1 MRKSAEVPAPIGS
14 VLPRVDRSVRARLT
28 ALWVLLAVLGV
39 LTVVVGET
47 AFAAAADSKPR
58 AAESRVARH
67 FMEVDRA
74 SDTVRSRC
82 AMRADRTRGP
92 DDHQAKSAQD
102 NERAATRRVI
112 DHQVAGTDLD
122 IVAIA
127 PPARIVLT
135 APQPVEDD
143 YDYRAYRTVDGR
155 APPRAAY

>member
-1 MRKSAEVPAPIGS
+1 MRKSAVGPAPLGS
-14 VLPRVDRSVRARLT
+14 VLPRVDRRIRARLT

-67 FMEVDRA
+67 SMEVDRA
-74 SDTVRSRC
+74 SDAGRSRC
-82 AMRADRTRGP
+82 AIRADRTRGP

-102 NERAATRRVI
+102 NERATTRRVI
-112 DHQVAGTDLD
+112 DHQVAGTNLD
-122 IVAIA
+122 IVGIA

-155 APPRAAY
+155 APPRAAH

>member
-1 MRKSAEVPAPIGS
+1 MRW
-14 VLPRVDRSVRARLT
+14 T

-39 LTVVVGET
+39 LAVVMGET

-67 FMEVDRA
+67 SMEADSA
-74 SDTVRSRC
+74 SEAGRSRC
-82 AMRADRTRGP
+82 AIRADRTHGP

-102 NERAATRRVI
+102 NERATTRRVI
-112 DHQVAGTDLD
+112 DHQVAGADPD
-122 IVAIA
+122 IVGIA

-135 APQPVEDD
+135 ARQPVEDD

-155 APPRAAY
+155 APPRARH